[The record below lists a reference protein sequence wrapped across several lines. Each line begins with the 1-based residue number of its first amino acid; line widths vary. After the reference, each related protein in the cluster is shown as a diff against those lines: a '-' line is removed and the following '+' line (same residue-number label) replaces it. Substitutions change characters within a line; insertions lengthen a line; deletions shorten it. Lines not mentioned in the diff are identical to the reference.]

1 MRSPDIPEELIPLLP
16 AFSAI
21 KRANPNLAPY
31 SVFLRAR
38 LEYANRN
45 LLRKD
50 ERDYIEKMIRL
61 VELNPPPEGGQEGQ
75 TSSASSGSLERKGKV
90 IRCYEFFVLEETCRD
105 ANTGKKL
112 SSRLCMEIDP
122 QEEGIIDEVLQK
134 HGRNS
139 WEFFHNCDVTFRRD
153 GVWPWAIVLFNE
165 EFRLAGHVLSIRQN
179 KRDFLFT
186 AYSIKPGA
194 KPITEQEV
202 PSVSVILV
210 YEKKALE
217 RAATQSKLFSA
228 AWEQLADRSE
238 DQHWICIADSPP
250 AEWMRQTSQD
260 DDELFSLV
268 SGSLNYT
275 AGQHEQRDDKKL
287 SVLVVE
293 DD

>member
-1 MRSPDIPEELIPLLP
+1 
-16 AFSAI
+16 
-21 KRANPNLAPY
+21 
-31 SVFLRAR
+31 
-38 LEYANRN
+38 
-45 LLRKD
+45 
-50 ERDYIEKMIRL
+50 
-61 VELNPPPEGGQEGQ
+61 
-75 TSSASSGSLERKGKV
+75 
-90 IRCYEFFVLEETCRD
+90 
-105 ANTGKKL
+105 
-112 SSRLCMEIDP
+112 
-122 QEEGIIDEVLQK
+122 
-134 HGRNS
+134 
-139 WEFFHNCDVTFRRD
+139 
-153 GVWPWAIVLFNE
+153 VWPWAIVLFNE

-250 AEWMRQTSQD
+250 VEWMRQTSQD